1 MSPGRAGLILE
12 AEMYLMSCG
21 LNLNPVLWLCL
32 LRDRSRSIGPSL
44 GDFRGRGGRGGELVS
59 LGRSLSPLSSEMTAT
74 LAIVIAT
81 YNQIS
86 GAVRGRTSHDSA
98 GRNSVK
104 NLKCMTEIN
113 RTLNN
118 NLSLSSG

>member
-1 MSPGRAGLILE
+1 MSLGRAGLILE
-12 AEMYLMSCG
+12 AEMYLISCG

-44 GDFRGRGGRGGELVS
+44 GDFRGRGGRGGEP
-59 LGRSLSPLSSEMTAT
+59 GRPFSPLPSEMTAT
-74 LAIVIAT
+74 LAIVMAT

-104 NLKCMTEIN
+104 NLKCMTKIN

-118 NLSLSSG
+118 NLPLSSG

>member
-1 MSPGRAGLILE
+1 MLHI
-12 AEMYLMSCG
+12 C
-21 LNLNPVLWLCL
+21 VI
-32 LRDRSRSIGPSL
+32 RSRSIGASL

-59 LGRSLSPLSSEMTAT
+59 LGRSLSLLSSEMTAT